1 MPERQT
7 FVARLNH
14 EKGRLPFW
22 KAAFCFV
29 VFRSEAALRRVF
41 LTRRVSEARAMAL
54 SLDFQPESF
63 AAGKISHVTLPP
75 GGSEAHR
82 RGGPDF

>member
-1 MPERQT
+1 
-7 FVARLNH
+7 
-14 EKGRLPFW
+14 
-22 KAAFCFV
+22 
-29 VFRSEAALRRVF
+29 
-41 LTRRVSEARAMAL
+41 MAL